1 MSVSPFPILLFRT
14 CVRAHTD
21 LEVED
26 VRTVV
31 RLDEHGLVLVC
42 VVQRLIFV
50 CVYREVE
57 RRGAALERCIER
69 GAVSA
74 LRFLRDELAAAE
86 A

>member
-1 MSVSPFPILLFRT
+1 M
-14 CVRAHTD
+14 
-21 LEVED
+21 
-26 VRTVV
+26 RTVV

-42 VVQRLIFV
+42 EIQRLIFV

-57 RRGAALERCIER
+57 RRGVTLERRIER